1 MIDNKEIVTISS
13 VDIVSGES
21 IKPKYVKQRWK
32 AKMQKIH
39 VKEKSA
45 YFIEN
50 IEGNSFSSKSTAWKG
65 IDMKPYKGKRILIEK
80 YDVNFHPKKDALWM
94 KFIKVI

>member
-1 MIDNKEIVTISS
+1 MNNREIVTIIS

-21 IKPKYVKQRWK
+21 IKPGYVEATWK
-32 AKMQKIH
+32 SKMQKIH
-39 VKEKSA
+39 VEEEPA

-50 IEGNSFSSKSTAWKG
+50 IKGKSFSRKSTAWKG
-65 IDMKPYKGKRILIEK
+65 IDMKPYIGKKVLIEK
-80 YDVNFHPKKDALWM
+80 YDVNFHPREDGLWM

>member
-1 MIDNKEIVTISS
+1 MNNREIVTIES

-21 IKPKYVKQRWK
+21 IKPVYVEARWQS
-32 AKMQKIH
+32 KMQKIH
-39 VKEKSA
+39 VKEKAA

-50 IEGNSFSSKSTAWKG
+50 MEGNSFSRSSTAWRG
-65 IDMKPYKGKRILIEK
+65 IDMKPYVGKKVLIEK
-80 YDVNFHPKKDALWM
+80 YDVNFHPRENGLWM